1 MPILVRIEDDL
12 LHKAHSLL
20 CESNLLFKKPLLVTM
35 RDTKHLAEKVSSG
48 FEEPHIC
55 LIENNSY
62 PQVEELEQIVE
73 NKRPDVLIGVG
84 GGKVVDVSKFT
95 GSRRILPVVSI
106 PTSLSNDG
114 ISSPVAVIRF
124 RKGTRSVGVNMPT
137 AVLVDL
143 GIVATAPRQN
153 LKAGV
158 GDLISNISAT
168 NDWFFAYQRVQEHY
182 DAVSAM
188 LSRKPAMELLA
199 FKTVDFENGAFLRT
213 LAEGLVLSG
222 IAMGI
227 AGTSRPCSGSE
238 HLLSHALDE
247 LYPGKSLHGE
257 QVAMFSIFT
266 TLLQKETS
274 QSRQKEFLKV
284 NSLLSSPGELKLGYN
299 EFLKLIKKAPL
310 TRPGRTT
317 VLDKVSPEDIKKA
330 YEEAYSGK

>member
-1 MPILVRIEDDL
+1 MPIFGSSVTLPILARIEEEL
-12 LHKAHSLL
+12 LSKANSLL
-20 CESNLLFKKPLLVTM
+20 CESNLLFKRPLVVTM
-35 RDTKHLAEKVSSG
+35 TNIKHLAEKVGSG
-48 FEEPHIC
+48 FEEFHVC
-55 LIENNSY
+55 MVENNSY
-62 PQVEELEQIVE
+62 PQVEELEQIIE
-73 NKRPDVLIGVG
+73 KRRPDVLIGVG
-84 GGKVVDVSKFT
+84 GGQVIDVSKFA

-143 GIVATAPRQN
+143 SVVTTAPAEN

-168 NDWFFAYQRVQEHY
+168 NDWLTAYKRAKEHY
-182 DAVSAM
+182 DAVAA
-188 LSRKPAMELLA
+188 LLARKPALELLGL
-199 FKTVDFENGAFLRT
+199 KTVDFQNAYFLKT

-247 LYPGKSLHGE
+247 LYPRRSLHGE
-257 QVAMFSIFT
+257 QVAMFSIIT
-266 TLLQKETS
+266 TLLQKDHS
-274 QSRQKEFLKV
+274 HSVQKNF
-284 NSLLSSPGELKLGYN
+284 
-299 EFLKLIKKAPL
+299 
-310 TRPGRTT
+310 
-317 VLDKVSPEDIKKA
+317 
-330 YEEAYSGK
+330 